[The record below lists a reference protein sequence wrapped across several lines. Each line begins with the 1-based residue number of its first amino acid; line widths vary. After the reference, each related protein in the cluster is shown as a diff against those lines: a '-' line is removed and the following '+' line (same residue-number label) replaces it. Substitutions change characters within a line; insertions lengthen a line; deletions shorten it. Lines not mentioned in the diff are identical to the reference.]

1 MAGTNAVITVE
12 QLAEWRQHHIGR
24 LFLQAHRDFSARTV
38 EKLRARGHGDL
49 TLTHTTLLPH
59 IELTGIRSTVLAE
72 RAGITKQ
79 AAGQIVADLEE
90 LGYVKKEPDETDQ
103 RATLV
108 RFTELGWRFLRDA
121 YEIKQE
127 MEEEYAAVLG
137 RAGLETLRDALN
149 TLLQA
154 SPRALPQTGEPPMR

>member
-1 MAGTNAVITVE
+1 MAEAGAAITVE

-79 AAGQIVADLEE
+79 AAGQILADLEQ
-90 LGYVKKEPDETDQ
+90 LGYVKKEPDRTDQ

-108 RFTELGWRFLRDA
+108 HFTALGWRFLRDA

-127 MEEEYAAVLG
+127 MEAEYAAVLG
-137 RAGLETLRDALN
+137 RAGLETLRATLN
-149 TLLQA
+149 ALLQA
-154 SPRALPQTGEPPMR
+154 RPRTLPQMGEPPTR